1 MRPWRR
7 RKETLGV
14 FSLYAKR
21 YKSVY
26 ISVNN
31 NTNLNFLKIL
41 SNYIIWDR
49 LSQKTISRYCPF
61 KHLGKQSFCIL
72 FSLGRQGQWLA
83 VQNSN
88 DANGPLMVFFTTVI
102 AWTHGCTDGGWTRTE
117 NTSASKSPSDV
128 FLRPLGQFCG
138 SRIFIPDPNFFDFI
152 HPGSWISDP
161 TKARKEKGEKM
172 CCLTFCVSHMFQKIQ
187 NYFMF

>member
-31 NTNLNFLKIL
+31 NTNLNLFKIL
-41 SNYIIWDR
+41 SNYIIWNR

-61 KHLGKQSFCIL
+61 KGSDQRENRGVWSNINTRYLVWRCGD
-72 FSLGRQGQWLA
+72 GQLIIVGA
-83 VQNSN
+83 
-88 DANGPLMVFFTTVI
+88 ANVM
-102 AWTHGCTDGGWTRTE
+102 
-117 NTSASKSPSDV
+117 
-128 FLRPLGQFCG
+128 
-138 SRIFIPDPNFFDFI
+138 
-152 HPGSWISDP
+152 
-161 TKARKEKGEKM
+161 
-172 CCLTFCVSHMFQKIQ
+172 
-187 NYFMF
+187 